1 MSNAS
6 SMNKVSFSEW
16 LYPPEDSRKEMI
28 FPSELMAAEH
38 DSVAVSINKMNAILN
53 YYQII
58 LWRKV
63 TILRQWFS
71 VLHKGIIWVNHSL
84 PDSLKFLTGIKMG
97 SHFNLNKAEFVYIVI

>member
-1 MSNAS
+1 
-6 SMNKVSFSEW
+6 
-16 LYPPEDSRKEMI
+16 
-28 FPSELMAAEH
+28 
-38 DSVAVSINKMNAILN
+38 MNAILN
-53 YYQII
+53 YYQIS

-63 TILRQWFS
+63 TILPTMVFR